1 MKLSFGGT
9 PWEKEWKRL
18 LAAEKR
24 FLDGKRDDSRGLLEK
39 FAENHM
45 PDNVQET
52 LHAAFKKA
60 FGLVQKNGR
69 FVIERAYPRKKREA
83 DYEIRAYAEEL
94 RGDKKALRA
103 FRKEAA
109 GIRRGNLALSAAEG
123 VGLGILGIG
132 LPDIPLFAGV
142 ILKSVYEIAV
152 NYGFSYEEEEEQ
164 VFLLKVIGA
173 AVSDRETC
181 IKVNGELDEWI
192 AGERRFSETAE
203 EQAGI
208 CAEALSRRL
217 LYMKFIQGIPLA
229 GALGGMSDAVCLKE
243 ILAFADLKYQ
253 KRFLLKR
260 RKT

>member
-1 MKLSFGGT
+1 M
-9 PWEKEWKRL
+9 
-18 LAAEKR
+18 
-24 FLDGKRDDSRGLLEK
+24 
-39 FAENHM
+39 
-45 PDNVQET
+45 
-52 LHAAFKKA
+52 
-60 FGLVQKNGR
+60 
-69 FVIERAYPRKKREA
+69 
-83 DYEIRAYAEEL
+83 
-94 RGDKKALRA
+94 
-103 FRKEAA
+103 
-109 GIRRGNLALSAAEG
+109 
-123 VGLGILGIG
+123 
-132 LPDIPLFAGV
+132 

-181 IKVNGELDEWI
+181 MKINGELDEWI

-203 EQAGI
+203 EQADI